1 MAHSP
6 LDALRLL
13 LYTSLRLLEFNIG
26 LKKPLTKENNSIQ
39 LYIAD
44 FQPRSVPDASTLR
57 LAFSIT
63 IGLVVGY
70 GRIATAALLR

>member
-6 LDALRLL
+6 LNALRLL
-13 LYTSLRLLEFNIG
+13 LYDSLRLLEFNIG
-26 LKKPLTKENNSIQ
+26 LKKPLTKENHSIQ

-44 FQPRSVPDASTLR
+44 FQPRSDPDASTLR

-63 IGLVVGY
+63 IGLVVG
-70 GRIATAALLR
+70 